1 MSSSNVDLPQTN
13 HAPGDASVAQCKME
27 CTNEAKCSAIEW
39 YDSAWSGTKCK
50 LMLGDTPAAKG
61 SSTGRWQDAT
71 CYIKPADDEPEK
83 PAGAKILQT
92 SLDCNLRIIYNN
104 LYVTTRPFTS
114 IFISRSMSRR
124 LDSYWTKMLQ

>member
-1 MSSSNVDLPQTN
+1 MYNNFCVSSSNADLYQTN
-13 HAPGDASVAQCKME
+13 HAPGDKSVEKCKTE
-27 CTNEAKCSAIEW
+27 CTNKPKCSAIEW
-39 YDSAWSGTKCK
+39 YDSGWDGSMCK
-50 LMLGDTPAAKG
+50 LMLGDVPAAKG

-114 IFISRSMSRR
+114 IFISRSMSTK
-124 LDSYWTKMLQ
+124 LESY